1 MNVCLFSGYVVRKFD
16 IRKTANNVDVM
27 SYVIANNDVYI
38 KDGKP
43 VETVE
48 FITVT
53 SYGKQAVNDNK
64 YLKKKSFVEIKA
76 KAVPWY
82 DKNSGKGGVNFVNE
96 DVKYIYSGK
105 SEEGTEPVGE
115 EQQYAGSSL
124 PDGLDDWVNSYNSAP
139 DPFANVGR

>member
-16 IRKTANNVDVM
+16 LRKTSSNVDVV

-43 VETVE
+43 VERVE

-64 YLKKKSFVEIKA
+64 YLKKKSYVEITSR
-76 KAVPWY
+76 AVPWY
-82 DKNSGKGGVNFVNE
+82 DKATGKSGVNFVNE
-96 DVKYIYSGK
+96 NVKYIYSGK
-105 SEEGTEPVGE
+105 SEEGAEGASE
-115 EQQYAGSSL
+115 DQQYAGNGL
-124 PDGLDDWVNSYNSAP
+124 PEGLDDWVSEYNNAA